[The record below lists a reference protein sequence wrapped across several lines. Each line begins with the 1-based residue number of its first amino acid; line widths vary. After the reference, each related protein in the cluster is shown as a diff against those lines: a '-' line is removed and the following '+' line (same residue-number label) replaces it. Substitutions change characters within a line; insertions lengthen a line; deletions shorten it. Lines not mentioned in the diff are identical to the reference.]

1 MAADNESAASPLASP
16 QSSWRRVAG
25 VASAKIRTGWQ
36 KVQSVRLRI
45 SGPQKFTIVSL
56 LIIVGVMT
64 VTSLSESTFYRQAI
78 ITRESEIIYDLVRAF
93 TLEQETEGMFS
104 SWDLQHYSESLAK
117 THFEHSFGSFKNL
130 HGFARLKVF
139 NPDKI
144 IVWSDE
150 PRLIGTNL
158 SRNMADLTR
167 AIGGE
172 VRAVFNAELGADPL
186 EALPQKPLLEFY
198 VPFTLR
204 TSGVSS
210 NTVTG
215 VLSIYRSSDE
225 VNNTIQRGLYL
236 LWSGTG
242 LGGLILYITL
252 YRLFYSVY
260 FRHRK
265 MESRFIKLSA
275 DQERLMHI
283 EKLSAV
289 GQMVSEVA
297 HQLNNP
303 LVGVINLAELAERE
317 LDNPQRVRELLGEV
331 RKAGIQ
337 CRSFVQK
344 MLRITTVADF
354 EPQLTDMNRLAH
366 ETIMFFQQSLGGHP
380 PVRFEAPDEAIF
392 LKVDPLL
399 IRKALFNLIHNAAQ
413 ADPTGSVVVSLA
425 LDKEENVAGCRLTV
439 SDSGPGLTPGVAAKL
454 FTPFFTTRPG
464 GTGLGLSIAHYIA
477 VRHGG
482 SIRAEN
488 KPGGGA
494 RFTIWLPG

>member
-1 MAADNESAASPLASP
+1 MAADNESAASPLASQ
-16 QSSWRRVAG
+16 QSRWLRAAG
-25 VASAKIRTGWQ
+25 LAGAKLRTGLQ
-36 KVQSVRLRI
+36 NVRSIRLQI

-93 TLEQETEGMFS
+93 THEQEIEEMLS
-104 SWDLQHYSESLAK
+104 SWDMQNYSESIAK
-117 THFEHSFGSFKNL
+117 THFEHSFSSFKNL

-139 NPDKI
+139 NPDKT

-150 PRLIGTNL
+150 PRLIGTSL

-167 AIGGE
+167 AIAGE

-186 EALPQKPLLEFY
+186 EALPKIPLLEFY
-198 VPFTLR
+198 VPFTLGA
-204 TSGVSS
+204 SGTPS

-225 VNNTIQRGLYL
+225 VNKTIQRGLYL
-236 LWSGTG
+236 LWLGTG
-242 LGGLILYITL
+242 LGGLILYIAL

-260 FRHRK
+260 FSHRK

-275 DQERLMHI
+275 DHERLMHI

-317 LDNPQRVRELLGEV
+317 LDNPQRVRELLREV

-344 MLRITTVADF
+344 MLRITKVADF
-354 EPQLTDMNRLAH
+354 EPQLTDMNRLVH
-366 ETIMFFQQSLGGHP
+366 ETIAFFQQSLGGRP
-380 PVRFEAPDEAIF
+380 PVRFEAPDEPVF

-399 IRKALFNLIHNAAQ
+399 IRNALFNLIHNAAQ
-413 ADPTGSVVVSLA
+413 SDPTGSVVVSLT
-425 LDKEENVAGCRLTV
+425 LDTEEGVAGCRLTV
-439 SDSGPGLTPGVAAKL
+439 SDSGPGLLPAVAAKL

-464 GTGLGLSIAHYIA
+464 GTGLGLSIAQYIA

-488 KPGGGA
+488 KSGGGA